1 MKTANFCKLCLLP
14 DAIAELFAQS
24 LERGQITLEERYGL
38 MAALLNNSLTEDE
51 KSAINRL
58 LHFVNQGRLKVINE
72 L

>member
-1 MKTANFCKLCLLP
+1 MKTAKFCKLCLLP
-14 DAIAELFAQS
+14 DAISELFAGS

-58 LHFVNQGRLKVINE
+58 LRFVNQGRLKVVNE